1 MKINRAA
8 SVSETAPKQESN
20 KVGSAY
26 RSGLEKAFEGKAFTS
41 FDDKRLPAVRQA
53 MAADPGLEKD
63 ETYFEILKA
72 LGPDWGLSA
81 DGSYS
86 LRPKD
91 DMAQIFRVSSEN
103 GGTVTFDSSLR
114 RKNGLEVHYLSEA
127 LSKDGS
133 GRIRRENA
141 PVVTTHLPPKDTLC
155 EPVDTLFSSP
165 FPADSG
171 VETLRE
177 VYYRPKGEAL
187 SLQQEIAQDTAEHNT
202 LLQDLEQ
209 RGTISAEEAASRKAA
224 FGNPVWN
231 KTTGTEPELQ
241 RLETLEQDAFQLL
254 HQPQQVADGL
264 YRSTDFYVSPRHLD
278 LRAKELGWDMQ
289 ADESGRE
296 IPVADAV
303 VVGAGPGGLS
313 TALQLARRGARVV
326 TFESETAGAAFSD
339 AGAKPVHH
347 LRTSGYLS
355 NLVKDGFD
363 YFPGDKGL
371 TAQELE
377 HPASLYPRLE
387 EYGKLAEAGRQGLES
402 LTGVKVHDIPT
413 YPYGFGA
420 TSEPA
425 ARGVFFAH
433 LSKVAQTV
441 ATEHDNSFLC
451 ERSPVSKVSYKDGL
465 YTVETARG
473 HKVKTRNLVLATGL
487 TGKSG
492 ENARVLPLF
501 SEFAKADPGVFE
513 NFTDTQAIPKEGG
526 GPMLLRDRSLGEQGV
541 RQALQAL
548 PEGSRAAV
556 VGSGESALKG
566 ALEMLALNPG
576 LSVDLFVKG
585 PVESAQVQIPPE
597 YFFNPD
603 AVWLTPDSDVRA
615 RAESKR
621 FGTPLTPRTLKLFL
635 EFQKAGRARL
645 LEMGDYFD
653 QKSMKLSSESGK
665 IAVDVTSPTV
675 AGNLKKGAEY
685 FQKQGLLPAGSAPAM
700 RYDALVQAVGY
711 AAPKAEKLDFM
722 SKMGLPAEAK
732 EHLFINTTGSPE
744 HQTQTT
750 IPGLAVRGRLI
761 AEEIATGIASDRVK
775 VKLEPKHIL
784 FSSISDFTGEGS
796 IAGVPAFLSTGGL
809 GEFGYK
815 SMIQSLDS
823 PNGVRPDT
831 VSRLLL
837 TEFDPGLR
845 EIYAKPDAERTPEER
860 ETLKRGVALAERM
873 RGLYLPP
880 RDEIEALNKAGKL
893 RQYVEHGPESL
904 RAENQ
909 AQNSR

>member
-1 MKINRAA
+1 MKINRVA

-26 RSGLEKAFEGKAFTS
+26 RSGLERAFEGKAFTS
-41 FDDKRLPAVRQA
+41 FDDKRLPAIRQA

-91 DMAQIFRVSSEN
+91 DVAQSFRISSAD
-103 GGTVTFDSSLR
+103 GGTVTLDSSLR
-114 RKNGLEVHYLSEA
+114 RKNGLDVNYLSET
-127 LSKDGS
+127 LSQDGS
-133 GRIRRENA
+133 GRLRRDNA

-165 FPADSG
+165 FPAASG
-171 VETLRE
+171 VETLRS
-177 VYYRPKGEAL
+177 VYYRPRSEAL
-187 SLQQEIAQDTAEHNT
+187 SLQSEIARETTEHDA
-202 LLQDLEQ
+202 LLRKLEQ
-209 RGTISAEEAASRKAA
+209 RGAISAEEAASRKAA

-241 RLETLEQDAFQLL
+241 RLQELEQDAFHLL

-264 YRSTDFYVSPRHLD
+264 YRSADFYVSPRHLD
-278 LRAKELGWDMQ
+278 LRAKELGWDLQ
-289 ADESGRE
+289 PDEKGHDV
-296 IPVADAV
+296 PVADAV

-377 HPASLYPRLE
+377 HPASIYPRLE
-387 EYGKLAEAGRQGLES
+387 EYGKLAEAGRNGLES
-402 LTGVKVHDIPT
+402 LTGLKVHDIPT

-451 ERSPVSKVSYKDGL
+451 ERSPVSKVTYKDGL

-501 SEFAKADPGVFE
+501 SELAKAEPGIFE
-513 NFTDTQAIPKEGG
+513 NLTDSRSLPAEGG
-526 GPMLLRDRSLGEQGV
+526 GPMLLGDRSLGEQGV

-566 ALEMLALNPG
+566 ALEMLELNPG

-603 AVWLTPDSDVRA
+603 AVWLTPGSDVRA
-615 RAESKR
+615 RAEAKR
-621 FGTPLTPRTLKLFL
+621 FGTPLTPRSLQLFL

-653 QKSMKLSSESGK
+653 QKTMKVSAQAGK
-665 IAVDVTSPTV
+665 IAVEVVSPEV
-675 AGNLKKGAEY
+675 AANLEKGSRY
-685 FQKQGLLPAGSAPAM
+685 FEGQGLLPVGSAPPM
-700 RYDALVQAVGY
+700 RYDAVVQAVGY
-711 AAPKAEKLDFM
+711 RAPKPDKLEFM
-722 SKMGLPAEAK
+722 SEMGLPDEAK
-732 EHLFINTTGSPE
+732 EHLYVNTSGSPE
-744 HQTQTT
+744 HQTQST

-761 AEEIATGIASDRVK
+761 AEEIATGLAGDRVK
-775 VKLEPKHIL
+775 VKLEPKRIL
-784 FSSISDFTGEGS
+784 FAQVLDFTSDAEL
-796 IAGVPAFLSTGGL
+796 AQVPFFLSTGGL
-809 GEFGYK
+809 NEFGYR
-815 SMIQSLDS
+815 SMMQSLDS
-823 PNGVRPDT
+823 PNRVSPET
-831 VSRLLL
+831 VSRLFL
-837 TEFDPGLR
+837 TEFDSRLR
-845 EIYAKPDAERTPEER
+845 DIYAKPDAERTPEER

-873 RGLYLPP
+873 RGLHLPP

-893 RQYVEHGPESL
+893 RQYVEHGPSL
-904 RAENQ
+904 ENPVS
-909 AQNSR
+909 NSR